1 MASRQFQKKKNIES
15 VPHRQVAEPLKSAKS
30 PHQVKGMKDILP
42 VEQKYWEYVRDT
54 ARKLSSDYCF
64 ERIDTPVVEDVSLY
78 TTAVGKM
85 TDIVEKEMYTL
96 IDLSGNTLA
105 LRPEFTAA
113 MARSYI
119 EHGMQSQSQPVKL
132 YSIGPLF
139 RYDKPQEG
147 RYRQHH
153 QFNCEMI
160 GEAKSS
166 VDAQLMFMAHTFFR
180 RLGLKTLLQINSI
193 GCAVCRP
200 EYRDILTEYY
210 RSKRSTLCEDCKRR
224 LTKNPLRLLDCKV
237 DGCQPTKQKAPH
249 LVDYLCEACK
259 DHFLTVLDFIDD
271 FEITYQHNPHLV
283 RGLDY
288 YSRTVFEFV
297 LEREEDEET
306 KSLSLGGGGRWD
318 GLVELFGGQ
327 QTPACGFGI
336 GLERVILAMKAREQ
350 TESIS
355 LLPKI
360 EPPKLF
366 VAQLGDAAKRRA
378 MCLYEELLAEGFHV
392 ASEFSK
398 DSLKAQ
404 LEIANRLNASFTLIL
419 GQKELLDGTVIIR
432 NMEGGEQEVIDSKKL
447 MAILKKKFA
456 LQPVEEGEK

>member
-1 MASRQFQKKKNIES
+1 MLKKKSLET
-15 VPHRQVAEPLKSAKS
+15 VPQKQPSEVSRSAKT

-42 VEQKYWEYVRDT
+42 SEQKYWEYVRDI
-54 ARKLSSDYCF
+54 ARKIASDYGF
-64 ERIDTPVVEDVSLY
+64 ERIDTPIVEDVTLY
-78 TTAVGKM
+78 TAAVGKL

-96 IDLSGNTLA
+96 TDLGGNTLA

-113 MARSYI
+113 MARAYI
-119 EHGMQSQSQPVKL
+119 EHGMISQPQPVKL

-160 GEAKSS
+160 GEQKPS
-166 VDAQLMFMAHTFFR
+166 VDAQLMFMAHTFFK
-180 RLGLKTLLQINSI
+180 RLGIKTLLQLNSI
-193 GCAVCRP
+193 GCVQCRG
-200 EYRDILTEYY
+200 EYKSVLVEYY
-210 RSKRSTLCEDCKRR
+210 RAKRSALCEDCKRR

-237 DGCQPTKQKAPH
+237 ETCQPVKNKAPH
-249 LVDYLCEACK
+249 IVDYLCEPCK
-259 DHFLTVLDFIDD
+259 DHFMAVLDFVDD
-271 FEITYQHNPHLV
+271 FEIDYQHNPHLV

-288 YSRTVFEFV
+288 YTRTVFEFV
-297 LEREEDEET
+297 TPVLEGEES

-318 GLVELFGGQ
+318 SLIELFGGVP
-327 QTPACGFGI
+327 TPASGFGI
-336 GLERVILAMKAREQ
+336 GIERVILAMKQFEHQ
-350 TESIS
+350 ESIS

-360 EPPKLF
+360 APPKLF

-378 MCLYEELLAEGFHV
+378 MVLYEELLAEGFHV

-404 LEIANRLNASFTLIL
+404 LEIANRLGANFTLIL

-447 MAILKKKFA
+447 MAILSKKFESA
-456 LQPVEEGEK
+456 AVSDEK